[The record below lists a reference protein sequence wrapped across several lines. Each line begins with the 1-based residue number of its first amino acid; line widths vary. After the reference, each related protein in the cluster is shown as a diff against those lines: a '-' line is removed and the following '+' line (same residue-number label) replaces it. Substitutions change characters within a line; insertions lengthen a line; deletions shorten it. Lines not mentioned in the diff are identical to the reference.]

1 MFLPIHPK
9 LSADLAPPRQKGTA
23 QPIGRD
29 LPPVSRTQKPTRQT
43 GRGITCRS
51 WGRSTPENRIRIF
64 QTGSS
69 GFFLC
74 RGRLYARC
82 GQRKMRHV
90 PLGDVNRKVTLA
102 SSRGRTQPNFT
113 LDAQFTVTNLIHG
126 DVIAT
131 PQINPL
137 IHMKKTKRRPQAD
150 VFSNC

>member
-1 MFLPIHPK
+1 
-9 LSADLAPPRQKGTA
+9 
-23 QPIGRD
+23 
-29 LPPVSRTQKPTRQT
+29 
-43 GRGITCRS
+43 
-51 WGRSTPENRIRIF
+51 
-64 QTGSS
+64 
-69 GFFLC
+69 
-74 RGRLYARC
+74 
-82 GQRKMRHV
+82 MRHV

-150 VFSNC
+150 VFSKC